1 MRFWTVFNNPV
12 ERKAGDVGLQFETK
26 FAITFQMLVN
36 LSQCGYSAIQ
46 RINWAQSFHDDDNI
60 KKKKMNNKAV
70 RLLVSFI
77 LLLTTC
83 EPYLKCNYQ
92 ASLTGN
98 RILALYLCFRS
109 YGLLGW
115 GGGHVCLSV
124 CNISLVLFHMV
135 LKKKKKKEKSKLV
148 LRYPQSAEGILQW
161 CCSVNQRLKK
171 DSVLTVVTATG
182 KCYLGFMQCVWKN
195 LRLDYLREA
204 SVWIAASCQWS
215 GKL

>member
-1 MRFWTVFNNPV
+1 MRFWTAFNNPV

-36 LSQCGYSAIQ
+36 LSQCGSSTIQ

-60 KKKKMNNKAV
+60 KKKKMNNKDV

-77 LLLTTC
+77 LLLITC
-83 EPYLKCNYQ
+83 EPYLKCSYQ

-98 RILALYLCFRS
+98 RILTLYLCFRS

-124 CNISLVLFHMV
+124 CNISGAVSYGI
-135 LKKKKKKEKSKLV
+135 KKKRKKERKK
-148 LRYPQSAEGILQW
+148 QT
-161 CCSVNQRLKK
+161 CSQISPKCRRHF
-171 DSVLTVVTATG
+171 TVM
-182 KCYLGFMQCVWKN
+182 L
-195 LRLDYLREA
+195 
-204 SVWIAASCQWS
+204 
-215 GKL
+215 